1 MRISYDDLLVKLKEI
16 LVKHG
21 VSEDDAYNTAKV
33 FAKNSLDGI
42 YSHGVNRFPR
52 FVSYIQKGYVKVDK
66 KAEVEFGFNAFER
79 WNGNLGIGILNATKA
94 MERAC
99 ELSEKYGI
107 GVVALRNTN
116 HWMRGGS
123 YGWQAAN
130 QGKIGICWTNTTPNM
145 PAWGGVEPKIGNNPL
160 VISVP
165 KSDREHVVLDMAMSQ
180 FAYGKIEE
188 ARMKNEQL
196 PVHGGF
202 DNQGN
207 LTTDPALIEASG
219 RILPTGYWKGS
230 GLSIILDLMSA
241 VLGNGRS
248 VTNIGQLEDE
258 YGVSQVFIA
267 INPKMNNTSTQMDSI
282 INQVIEDIKEST
294 PIQPGGKIFY
304 PGEIELKTRKENLK
318 LGIPV
323 LDEVWEKLNQL

>member
-1 MRISYDDLLVKLKEI
+1 MRISYNDLLEKLKEI

-21 VSEDDAYNTAKV
+21 VTDQDAFDTAKV

-52 FVSYIQKGYVKVDK
+52 FISYIKEGYVKVDK
-66 KAEVEFGFNAFER
+66 KAEVEFGFNGFER
-79 WNGNLGIGILNATKA
+79 WNGNLGIGILNATQA
-94 MERAC
+94 MDRAC
-99 ELSEKYGI
+99 ELSDKYGI
-107 GVVALRNTN
+107 GIVALRNTN

-130 QGKIGICWTNTTPNM
+130 KGKIGICWTNTTPNM
-145 PAWGGVEPKIGNNPL
+145 PAWGGIEPKIGNNPL

-202 DNQGN
+202 DKEGN
-207 LTTDPALIEASG
+207 LTTDPKSIEDSG

-230 GLSIILDLMSA
+230 GLSILLDLMAA

-258 YGVSQVFIA
+258 YGISQVFIA
-267 INPKMNNTSTQMDSI
+267 INPKMNNTSTQIDSI
-282 INQVIEDIKEST
+282 VNQVLEDIKEST
-294 PIQPGGKIFY
+294 PIKPGGKIFY

-323 LDEVWEKLNQL
+323 LEEVWNKIENL